1 MPLPQPTYPPY
12 QPRSFLDEGGQELVS
27 LATKLYSSY
36 HPAATQ
42 QRIYQSILEDKQFQ
56 EGKDV
61 EKIAA
66 LRRELQSIQQQRA
79 LFREAGLGQAGKAG
93 TSKGFSKKS
102 TSSVKDVS
110 SKWGE
115 IQTDRL
121 IASEKA
127 SIERLQLYQQAFRVP
142 GSLAIV
148 SNAIIRDLERAK
160 ADGNLLTDAVVENA
174 IADAT
179 ERYQTSISVGRQ
191 LQREEKIAAAE
202 RLFSE
207 IRTMSPHLI
216 ENKQGFT
223 NKGKGIAKILDKV
236 YATGDWLYDK
246 VSRNVEP
253 ADAITEERV
262 ALMAGQG
269 IGAGSFERMMEG
281 RLKDIDGDGEI
292 SEDERQAARE
302 QMEAMGIAAPLSVE
316 EQMFLRRYTEALRDD
331 GVATREELGED
342 YDKAKAAYDRGAVS
356 RNIPMGA
363 APFYDE
369 SYLQGLARAPVI
381 QKELAALEKRMSPQQ
396 AAARQT
402 LGLPEVPIEALN
414 AAASISPIAAESL
427 PWAMKRVRDSGGNV
441 EPRDSVEAFTQ
452 KIINTQHL
460 RSPGDRDFQEVIRAV
475 NKKYGNDLGKRRQ
488 AFAYYGAKNYATDV
502 GDTTLNDG
510 YLTGDPEAA
519 ATESAHF
526 INEVTRGRDTQAA
539 QQQAQFE
546 RKPGGHSLPGVLR

>member
-56 EGKDV
+56 ESKDV

-66 LRRELQSIQQQRA
+66 LRRELQSIQQQRT

-121 IASEKA
+121 IASEKTSIARQQQALDAFKVPRTFALLSNAVIAKLEEARA
-127 SIERLQLYQQAFRVP
+127 SGAHLTDIVVRDAIGDATRDYQQA
-142 GSLAIV
+142 LAI
-148 SNAIIRDLERAK
+148 AP
-160 ADGNLLTDAVVENA
+160 G
-174 IADAT
+174 
-179 ERYQTSISVGRQ
+179 
-191 LQREEKIAAAE
+191 LQRDEKIAAAE
-202 RLFSE
+202 SLFAA
-207 IRTMSPHLI
+207 IRTMSPHLM
-216 ENKQGFT
+216 EDKQGFN
-223 NKGKGIAKILDKV
+223 NKGKGIAHILDE
-236 YATGDWLYDK
+236 TFLTEGWLHDK
-246 VSRNVEP
+246 VANNIEP
-253 ADAITEERV
+253 GVAIDKERI
-262 ALMAGQG
+262 ALMHGQG
-269 IGAGSFERMMEG
+269 IGPGSFEERMEG

-342 YDKAKAAYDRGAVS
+342 YDKAKAAYERGAVS

-452 KIINTQHL
+452 KIIDT
-460 RSPGDRDFQEVIRAV
+460 SPDRDFQQVIRAV

-488 AFAYYGAKNYATDV
+488 AFAYYGAKNYATDAE
-502 GDTTLNDG
+502 GATLNDG

>member
-1 MPLPQPTYPPY
+1 
-12 QPRSFLDEGGQELVS
+12 
-27 LATKLYSSY
+27 
-36 HPAATQ
+36 
-42 QRIYQSILEDKQFQ
+42 
-56 EGKDV
+56 
-61 EKIAA
+61 
-66 LRRELQSIQQQRA
+66 
-79 LFREAGLGQAGKAG
+79 GQAGKAG

-316 EQMFLRRYTEALRDD
+316 EQMF
-331 GVATREELGED
+331 
-342 YDKAKAAYDRGAVS
+342 
-356 RNIPMGA
+356 
-363 APFYDE
+363 
-369 SYLQGLARAPVI
+369 
-381 QKELAALEKRMSPQQ
+381 
-396 AAARQT
+396 
-402 LGLPEVPIEALN
+402 
-414 AAASISPIAAESL
+414 
-427 PWAMKRVRDSGGNV
+427 
-441 EPRDSVEAFTQ
+441 
-452 KIINTQHL
+452 
-460 RSPGDRDFQEVIRAV
+460 
-475 NKKYGNDLGKRRQ
+475 
-488 AFAYYGAKNYATDV
+488 
-502 GDTTLNDG
+502 
-510 YLTGDPEAA
+510 
-519 ATESAHF
+519 
-526 INEVTRGRDTQAA
+526 
-539 QQQAQFE
+539 
-546 RKPGGHSLPGVLR
+546 